1 MFYIKIVDGKAQG
14 YPISEEN
21 IREILPSV
29 SFPAIILPEHIAEY
43 DFIPFEFTVPPLT
56 QHFETVV
63 EVEPI
68 IENGIMIQ
76 QFSVREMGDQ
86 EKQAAID
93 NEIENARNLQ
103 RSLLAESDWTE
114 LPSVRSK
121 NTEEWAQQWDEYR
134 TLLRD
139 ADKQESWPFDIIWP
153 KYPSNEEE

>member
-21 IREILPSV
+21 LREILPSI
-29 SFPAIILPEHIAEY
+29 SFPAIIRPENVIEY
-43 DFIPFEFTVPPLT
+43 GYIPYEFSIPPQPQPFESVI
-56 QHFETVV
+56 

-68 IENGIMIQ
+68 VENGVMIQ
-76 QFSVREMGDQ
+76 QFSLREMSDQ
-86 EKQAAID
+86 EKQAVID
-93 NEIENARNLQ
+93 NETLNARSLQ

-121 NTEEWAQQWDEYR
+121 HSEAWAETWDNYR

-139 ADKQESWPFDIIWP
+139 VDKQESWPFSIEWP
-153 KYPSNEEE
+153 KYPSSEEE